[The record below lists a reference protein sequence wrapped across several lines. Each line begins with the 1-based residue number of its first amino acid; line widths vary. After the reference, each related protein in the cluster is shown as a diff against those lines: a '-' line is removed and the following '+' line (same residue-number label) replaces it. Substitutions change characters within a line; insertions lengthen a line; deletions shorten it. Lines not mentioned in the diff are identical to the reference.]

1 MYSILSSSQM
11 NGSIEILIH
20 FFKSSFATLFPKY
33 RENYL
38 KEVWPAIT
46 TILNQHV
53 CIIMSY

>member
-1 MYSILSSSQM
+1 M

-53 CIIMSY
+53 CIIMSLFSY